1 MFEHGRLTPIIVSEY
16 TAAVRGLNIGE
27 MVYVSAKDVGAYQL
41 LELLGTN
48 DLDSALSEFVHHPAI
63 IVGMHNRVNVCV
75 LYRRDGIIAPIGLL
89 EYMVSQMRLHVMG
102 MHYVVLLS
110 QLCILFFAL
119 QIAL

>member
-1 MFEHGRLTPIIVSEY
+1 VFEHGRLTPIIVSEY